1 MKKILIGAITAG
13 LLLVGGATAFAATSG
28 TPAEIY
34 AKLKGITVEEAYA
47 QRAAGDTY
55 GELAAEAGFL
65 DEFQAET
72 LATKKTIVQ
81 ERVANGTLTQSQADA
96 IISRMEQTIANCD
109 GTGNGLGQ
117 GGMYGRGNGGG
128 NGLGMGACGGY
139 GARGGN
145 GAGYGANGNGNANK

>member
-47 QRAAGDTY
+47 QRAAGSTY
-55 GELAAEAGFL
+55 GELAAEAGLL
-65 DEFQAET
+65 DEFKTEN
-72 LATKKTIVQ
+72 LAAKKALVQ
-81 ERVANGTLTQSQADA
+81 ERVTNGTLTQAQADS
-96 IISRMEQTIANCD
+96 IISRMEQNIANCD
-109 GTGNGLGQ
+109 GTGNGIGQ
-117 GGMYGRGNGGG
+117 GGMYGKGNGGG

-145 GAGYGANGNGNANK
+145 GAGYGTNGSVAK